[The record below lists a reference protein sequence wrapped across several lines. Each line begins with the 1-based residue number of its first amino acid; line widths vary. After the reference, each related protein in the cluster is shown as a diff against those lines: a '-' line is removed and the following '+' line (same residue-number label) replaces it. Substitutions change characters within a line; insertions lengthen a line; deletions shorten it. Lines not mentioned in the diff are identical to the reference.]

1 MPRMTYHLEGE
12 AIASFADCSEELQGV
27 LRADFNYWA
36 VNYTEDAS
44 DLPDKE
50 LEGAVDE
57 TVFELWNSSDPPQ
70 FPMLVKPKATEVMV
84 QIGVFKKDLP
94 NPTMVPDLYNDTNN
108 DAWTD
113 ATSKIVGRSSRYE
126 APPERKAHQP
136 AFVAASF
143 DEAGQTI
150 IHEYCDKK
158 GRRVPAT
165 YIDFRNDNNGPKDRL
180 MAKAYKRSDRAWVN
194 ACNSWNEQLCIYL
207 CRRHIFNASHTEPW
221 NDLIEGEE
229 HIYNKDYYLEP
240 PQIIQEIPKIRDR
253 LQSRIRCLEME
264 RTTEI
269 HGKH

>member
-1 MPRMTYHLEGE
+1 MPRMTYHSVGE
-12 AIASFADCSEELQGV
+12 AIVSFADCSDELQGV

-50 LEGAVDE
+50 LEVAVDE

-84 QIGVFKKDLP
+84 QIGVFKKIHYA
-94 NPTMVPDLYNDTNN
+94 V
-108 DAWTD
+108 
-113 ATSKIVGRSSRYE
+113 KSSRYE

-136 AFVAASF
+136 AFVVASF
-143 DEAGQTI
+143 EEAGQTI
-150 IHEYCDKK
+150 IHEYVDKK
-158 GRRVPAT
+158 GRCAPAI

-207 CRRHIFNASHTEPW
+207 CRRHIFNATHTEPW

-229 HIYNKDYYLEP
+229 HIYSKEYYLEP
-240 PQIIQEIPKIRDR
+240 PQIIKEIPKIRDR
-253 LQSRIRCLEME
+253 LQSRIRCLETE

-269 HGKH
+269 RGGSW